1 MNIKAK
7 VRIKIQQMDIDILS
21 NQILLD
27 SIDYLFW
34 FIQIKMLVL
43 KDLRLE
49 DIIDQIIM
57 LSSTEKNF
65 YDQPIDS
72 DIKRFEEIRKL
83 TTGQVE
89 DYTTGCLLY
98 SNYTKNCYRLKT
110 FYLSRQ
116 K

>member
-49 DIIDQIIM
+49 DIIDQ
-57 LSSTEKNF
+57 K
-65 YDQPIDS
+65 
-72 DIKRFEEIRKL
+72 
-83 TTGQVE
+83 V
-89 DYTTGCLLY
+89 
-98 SNYTKNCYRLKT
+98 
-110 FYLSRQ
+110 
-116 K
+116 